1 MFRRIELIQPGV
13 ILTREDG
20 EIVSIPAFKSGLM
33 GVITEEILDTWVDKL
48 VSPKTAIPSNA
59 RFYFTELG
67 WREIGK
73 NVVAACQR
81 GGQQYRVIAIKEN
94 AIDVVYQDEYQIAG
108 QPLRQGRK
116 AGYRR
121 RRRLDGEN

>member
-13 ILTREDG
+13 TLTREDG

-33 GVITEEILDTWVDKL
+33 GVTTEEVVDAWIEKL
-48 VSPKTAIPSNA
+48 SAPKSAIPSNA

-73 NVVAACQR
+73 HVVVACQR
-81 GGQQYRVIAIKEN
+81 NGQEYRVIAIKEN

-108 QPLRQGRK
+108 QPIRRGRK

-121 RRRLDGEN
+121 RGLGREN